1 MAPPRLGRLSS
12 SAALAVLAGV
22 AAFAARFLL
31 QGAIENDHFLQ
42 LARAHQ
48 VVHGNWPIRDFVDP
62 GQMLTYMTSA
72 AAAGL
77 FGPSLLTEAVWLILL
92 LSAAAA
98 VTFLLAHRASGS
110 ALVAWA
116 LVAIEIAVRPRLY
129 NAGKL
134 FFPAVA
140 ILLAWRYADSP
151 SRTRLAALAAW
162 TTISFLW
169 RHDYAVCIGIAAIA
183 LLTAIHCSSATR
195 LAGRLGLYLGLSL
208 VFLLPWLAY
217 VQWAQGLPAYVSSA
231 LGYVE
236 SEAQR
241 TVMGWPGR
249 GASGDS
255 AAAIAVF
262 YVILALP
269 CVALWLGR
277 RNDGRI
283 TLGQTAFAAVLAFA
297 VYAAF
302 LRDALTARLPDVL
315 VPPLVLAAAVVG
327 RFQVRIPQWAVA
339 MALVVL
345 TVAGGALVAARGYT
359 LTPATLV
366 HRAGEVASRLRTA
379 TPAIAPSPELLP
391 LVTYL
396 AECTPSTERVL
407 VSGFEPQIPV
417 LARRPF
423 AAGHPILQQNYY
435 TSDDDQ
441 QRAASQLSRE
451 TVSMAILFDGSDAFR
466 SEWPPIAA
474 GLTSREFVERT
485 WQLGQ
490 REVTIWLPPARAHV
504 TPANVATCGA
514 AN

>member
-1 MAPPRLGRLSS
+1 M
-12 SAALAVLAGV
+12 LAGA

-48 VVHGNWPIRDFVDP
+48 VLHGDWPIRDFVDP
-62 GQMLTYMTSA
+62 GQMLTYVTSA
-72 AAAGL
+72 AAAAM
-77 FGPSLLTEAVWLILL
+77 FGPSLLTEAVWLVLL

-98 VTFLLAHRASGS
+98 VTFLLAHRASGN
-110 ALVAWA
+110 ALIAWA
-116 LVAIEIAVRPRLY
+116 VVAIEIAARPRLY

-169 RHDYAVCIGIAAIA
+169 RHDYAVCIGLAAIA
-183 LLTAIHCSSATR
+183 LLTAVHWSSATR
-195 LAGRLGLYLGLSL
+195 LVGRLGLYLGLAL
-208 VFLLPWLAY
+208 AFLLPWLAY

-269 CVALWLGR
+269 CVALWLAR

-315 VPPLVLAAAVVG
+315 VPPLVLAAVVAG
-327 RFQVRIPQWAVA
+327 RFQVRLPRWAVV
-339 MALVVL
+339 MALAVG
-345 TVAGGALVAARGYT
+345 TVAGGALVAARGYA

-366 HRAGEVASRLRTA
+366 HRAGEVASRLRMA
-379 TPAIAPSPELLP
+379 TPAIVPNPELLP

-396 AECTPSTERVL
+396 AECTSSTERVL

-423 AAGHPILQQNYY
+423 AAGHPILQGNYY
-435 TSDDDQ
+435 TAEDDQ
-441 QRAASQLSRE
+441 QRAVAQLARE
-451 TVSMAILFDGSDAFR
+451 TVSMVILFDGSDAFR
-466 SEWPPIAA
+466 RGWPGIAA
-474 GLTSREFVERT
+474 ELSARGFVERT
-485 WQLGQ
+485 WPLGP
-490 REVTIWLPPARAHV
+490 REVTVWLPPARAGD
-504 TPANVATCGA
+504 TPADIANCGA
-514 AN
+514 VAGHTKEMA

>member
-1 MAPPRLGRLSS
+1 M
-12 SAALAVLAGV
+12 LAGV
-22 AAFAARFLL
+22 TAFAARFLL

-72 AAAGL
+72 AAARG
-77 FGPSLLTEAVWLILL
+77 FGPSLLTESVWLILL

-116 LVAIEIAVRPRLY
+116 LVAIEIAARPRLY

-151 SRTRLAALAAW
+151 SRSRLAALAAW
-162 TTISFLW
+162 TTASFLW
-169 RHDYAVCIGIAAIA
+169 RHDYAVCIGIAAAA
-183 LLTAIHCSSATR
+183 LLLAIHWKSGAR
-195 LAGRLGLYLGLSL
+195 LAGQLGLYIGMSL
-208 VFLLPWLAY
+208 AFLLPWLAY

-241 TVMGWPGR
+241 TVMGWPGH

-262 YVILALP
+262 YVMLALP
-269 CVALWLGR
+269 CVALWLAR
-277 RNDGRI
+277 RNDGLI

-315 VPPLVLAAAVVG
+315 VPPLVLAAAVAG
-327 RFQVRIPQWAVA
+327 RLQVRVPRWAVA
-339 MALVVL
+339 LVLVVL
-345 TVAGGALVAARGYT
+345 TVAGGTLVAARGYT

-366 HRAGEVASRLRTA
+366 HRAVEVASRLRTA
-379 TPAIAPSPELLP
+379 TPAIVPSPELLP

-396 AECTPSTERVL
+396 AECTPPTARVL
-407 VSGFEPQIPV
+407 VSGFEPQISV

-435 TSDDDQ
+435 TSDEDQ
-441 QRAASQLSRE
+441 QRAVAQLSRE

-466 SEWPPIAA
+466 REWPPIAA
-474 GLTSREFVERT
+474 GLASRGFVERT
-485 WQLGQ
+485 WRLGQ
-490 REVTIWLPPARAHV
+490 REVTLWLPPARAHV

-514 AN
+514 ET